1 MKKNGHNF
9 FWLSFSDLM
18 TSLFFIMLVL
28 YVLTYI
34 TLKSKEKKL
43 QEIVEVQKNK
53 LAIIETVEENLKP
66 LKEDTVLF
74 RYEQQYKRFSLA
86 FDVKFVIGQSG
97 INSNDL
103 ENFSTTVNKIDQAGL
118 KLKSIID
125 NLLRQKANDPK
136 LKNISYLVIISG
148 YASHLLSGGQNEDYL
163 RSYNRAYS
171 LWQYWKNIGIDF
183 EDVKYSGLI
192 DLQISGNGWGGVGRF
207 QIDPTD
213 HFVNETK
220 NQRFIIQIVPKIGD
234 TQTE

>member
-34 TLKSKEKKL
+34 TLKKKESELQHTVADLQHKL
-43 QEIVEVQKNK
+43 AVYEIVEQ
-53 LAIIETVEENLKP
+53 NLKP

-74 RYEQQYKRFSLA
+74 RYEEQYKRFTLA
-86 FDVKFVIGQSG
+86 FDVKFVLGQTQ
-97 INSNDL
+97 INQNDL
-103 ENFSTTVNKIDQAGL
+103 ENYSYTVDKIDKAGL

-125 NLLRQKANDPK
+125 KLQIQKASDPK
-136 LKNISYLVIISG
+136 LKNVSYLVIISG
-148 YASHLLSGGQNEDYL
+148 YASHLLSGGQNDDYL

-171 LWQYWKNIGIDF
+171 LWQHWKSIGIDF
-183 EDVKYSGLI
+183 EDKKYSGLI

-207 QIDPTD
+207 QVDPQN
-213 HFVNETK
+213 HFENETR

-234 TQTE
+234 TQ